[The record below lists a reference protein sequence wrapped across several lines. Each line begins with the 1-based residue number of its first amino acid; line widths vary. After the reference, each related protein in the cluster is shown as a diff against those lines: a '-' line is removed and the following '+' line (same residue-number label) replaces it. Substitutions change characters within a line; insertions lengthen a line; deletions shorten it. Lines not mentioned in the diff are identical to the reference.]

1 MSDFIEIL
9 QMLAER
15 SGRKPSPLIALH
27 HVPGRAGVRISH
39 LTIAPALK
47 DAWLDVVGLPF
58 FQAQSTALAALR
70 RGTAFAIT
78 GTGMLSRASL
88 HLLVL
93 DLLHHEPSATALLIA
108 ADPDQALLHE
118 REATALAHSLR
129 PPIAITA
136 TNGSNRRI
144 APTSRLVIT
153 TLPEL
158 HSSLL
163 RFHDRAWRYFWS
175 RLRMIAIP
183 DLHTYYGIAA
193 GHLSMALL
201 RATRLAPHPPLL
213 GGSVAP
219 VSGAETALQL
229 LSGQEW
235 RITPVADLPHPAT
248 TLALWQSD
256 GDRQREIMR
265 LADALVTAGANVRL
279 VANRFEI
286 GTLRAFAKDA
296 LSVGTTPL
304 PAHVQIVTGA
314 DNGTVQL
321 SAALSSEAMLVILL
335 LGRGIS
341 EPALQRLAVTDLAT
355 WPLLQPPVWPPAP
368 TNSFVT
374 ALHLVCAANEQ
385 PLRQQEIQQW
395 QLTPTV
401 ERLEAR
407 RYLQR
412 LPHQPPLWL
421 PGTQIDP
428 YIPLDLHAAGTDPLF
443 LLDEQGQPIGTADPS
458 IAGRWAFVGA
468 ALPPLRGD
476 QRVIAW
482 DEEQATVQLV
492 ADSGRRTVP
501 LRRCRVHIHNEWGQ
515 RELRRKQS
523 GHGPRLAWG
532 RVMIEETTYA
542 YREYNSRNTVQER
555 TLSEPFTSQW
565 YSPAVWIQLNR
576 PLNVTGQLVG
586 WSCAAAIAV
595 QTLARLEDCV
605 PAYDP
610 DNNYLYLIDAQPNGN
625 GLAAWLYEQLE
636 TILPLAYDI
645 ALDQRLDPLFEPLAR
660 ADMDWLLAVL
670 GGEVDMTIALPPWA
684 QSSPTRSTNPPTR
697 TPDPPTRASDPPTH
711 TPDPPTRA
719 SDPPTRTP
727 DPPIHAPNPPT
738 RASDPPT
745 HTPDPPTRT
754 PDPPVR
760 AEPLR
765 PNRATG
771 HTRNRHSRPPDRVP
785 PRSNAHQPQSLTR
798 VEPET
803 PPAAPS
809 EEPTVPDAEAI
820 LARLRQRRSR
830 LETETPRRS
839 EAPASGNSTFEP
851 RFHPGERI
859 ICMPYGA
866 GKVRLSLVNG
876 DREILIVDFD
886 EHGELRIDPSV
897 SVVRRLPPEERHDRV
912 EE

>member
-27 HVPGRAGVRISH
+27 HVPGRVGVRISH

-58 FQAQSTALAALR
+58 FQAQATALAALR

-219 VSGAETALQL
+219 VSGVETALQL

-235 RITPVADLPHPAT
+235 RITPVTDLPHPAT

-256 GDRQREIMR
+256 GDRQREIMQ

-314 DNGTVQL
+314 DNGAVQL
-321 SAALSSEAMLVILL
+321 SAALSSGAMLVILL

-407 RYLQR
+407 RHLQR
-412 LPHQPPLWL
+412 LPHQPSLWL
-421 PGTQIDP
+421 PGTQSDP

-468 ALPPLRGD
+468 ALPPLRGG

-515 RELRRKQS
+515 RELRRKQG

-555 TLSEPFTSQW
+555 TLPEPFTSQW

-670 GGEVDMTIALPPWA
+670 GGEVDMTIALPPRA
-684 QSSPTRSTNPPTR
+684 QSSPTRTANPPTR
-697 TPDPPTRASDPPTH
+697 

-727 DPPIHAPNPPT
+727 DPPTRAPDPPT

-745 HTPDPPTRT
+745 RASDPPTRTPDPPTRASDPPTRT

-785 PRSNAHQPQSLTR
+785 PRSNTNRPQSLTR

-830 LETETPRRS
+830 IETETPRRS

-859 ICMPYGA
+859 ICMPYGV

-897 SVVRRLPPEERHDRV
+897 SVVRRLPPEERHDSV